1 MRTLLVFT
9 LMFCTF
15 NTFAADGYVE
25 GLGTKTC
32 DEVMTGMDKKELSQ
46 QDVINWTQ
54 GYFSGANVAHSLHS
68 RRDVTAGSAILA
80 DRLMSLVK
88 AKCDDR
94 PDYLLSKAVYEVYF
108 ELRTAGQ

>member
-15 NTFAADGYVE
+15 NTYAADGYVE

-32 DEVMTGMDKKELSQ
+32 DEVMTGMEKKEPSQ
-46 QDVINWTQ
+46 QDVINWTL
-54 GYFSGANVAHSLHS
+54 GYFSGANVAHALHS
-68 RRDVTAGSAILA
+68 RRDVTAGSAILT

-88 AKCDDR
+88 AKCDDH

>member
-1 MRTLLVFT
+1 MRTFLLSV
-9 LMFCTF
+9 LLCCSS
-15 NTFAADGYVE
+15 NVFAADGYVE
-25 GLGTKTC
+25 GLGTKAC
-32 DEVMTGMDKKELSQ
+32 VEVMTGMDKQELGQ
-46 QDVINWTQ
+46 QDVLNWVQ

-88 AKCDDR
+88 AKCDDH
-94 PDYLLSKAVYEVYF
+94 PDYLLSNAVYEVYF